1 MSQSSDPDAR
11 SDLENAL
18 TQIAGVADV
27 LMELGVKDEVAA
39 YLGGQLKEHYDAAL
53 DAFSRIYG
61 LGKYK
66 SEPQPSR

>member
-1 MSQSSDPDAR
+1 MSQSSEPDAR
-11 SDLENAL
+11 SDLESAL

-27 LMELGVKDEVAA
+27 LMELGVKDEVSA
-39 YLGGQLKEHYDAAL
+39 YLGGQLEQHYRAAL

-66 SEPQPSR
+66 SEAQP